1 MKVETEKEKE
11 TMRGNILEEEK
22 VLKKIFAEFKN
33 KNSMIIEKLKKLEI
47 KNVLILATGSS
58 MNAAQLGKYFM
69 ENLLDIN
76 IDIKEPF
83 NY

>member
-47 KNVLILATGSS
+47 KNVLILATGSPKV
-58 MNAAQLGKYFM
+58 LG
-69 ENLLDIN
+69 LQV
-76 IDIKEPF
+76 
-83 NY
+83 

>member
-69 ENLLDIN
+69 ENL
-76 IDIKEPF
+76 
-83 NY
+83 

>member
-58 MNAAQLGKYFM
+58 MT
-69 ENLLDIN
+69 
-76 IDIKEPF
+76 
-83 NY
+83 

>member
-1 MKVETEKEKE
+1 MKVEAEKEKE

-58 MNAAQLGKYFM
+58 MNAA
-69 ENLLDIN
+69 
-76 IDIKEPF
+76 
-83 NY
+83 